1 MMFMCRH
8 WCWLILIDC
17 QWSLISLV
25 IIVSHCTSLKVN
37 DCGGNNK
44 DEDEHNSEH
53 DDSDDDDDDENEHN
67 SEHDDSDD
75 DDD

>member
-1 MMFMCRH
+1 
-8 WCWLILIDC
+8 
-17 QWSLISLV
+17 LV

-53 DDSDDDDDDENEHN
+53 DDRDDDDENEHN